1 MALLHW
7 KQQDLTTRRYT
18 VSDENGQV
26 GELAFRGWTSN
37 DADFSSERI
46 NLYFQRQ
53 GWLQHDVTIHF
64 KDEVIG
70 MSKTSGFGKTTTTL
84 VTGEQFTFQG
94 KSLDSTRELLDEA
107 GNSLMRFEQGSFS
120 MSSGQITI
128 ARDIPE
134 LTRLLLVATGL
145 YLRHLGQ

>member
-1 MALLHW
+1 MELLHW
-7 KQQDLTTRRYT
+7 KQENLASRRYS
-18 VSDENGQV
+18 VSGEDGPV

-53 GWLQHDVTIHF
+53 GWLEHDVTIHF

-94 KSLDSTRELLDEA
+94 KSLDNSRDLLDEA
-107 GNSLMRFEQGSFS
+107 GNILMHFEQGSLS
-120 MSSGQITI
+120 ITKGQISV

-134 LTRLLLVATGL
+134 LTKLLLVATGL
-145 YLRHLGQ
+145 YFKHLGQ